1 MLKLISKYYLLFLLF
16 IIQIQLR
23 CEKNSIDTQH
33 DLLVCTKIFITIGV
47 KLEGELPIDYYTI
60 REATGDT
67 LRFENFS
74 SGFYPIIDDGLVPKM
89 QKNLIERFEFVVQRK
104 DNSFRTIYEIKSDG
118 CHVMKVSGP
127 ETID

>member
-1 MLKLISKYYLLFLLF
+1 MLF

-89 QKNLIERFEFVVQRK
+89 QKNLIERFEFVVLRK
-104 DNSFRTIYEIKSDG
+104 DNSVRTIYEIKSDG
-118 CHVMKVSGP
+118 CHVIKVSGP